1 MKNSKNISFSL
12 LFIIT
17 SLLTACGGAKKDSS
31 SSVSEES
38 IPTSESS
45 SVMES
50 EIPSEE
56 PISEESSSIESSD
69 LFSEYSEVLS
79 EDIISEFSEA
89 YSESESEEESTPMS
103 EIESELI
110 SEEESVVTSEEES
123 MIFSENTSEE
133 GDFFDPVL
141 SFSFESTSNGYT
153 LDNASGSKYHIDYV
167 FNKENADIL
176 FKKPN
181 DPLLKQGV
189 NNKSLYMD
197 GFSTKIR
204 IADYDAPLN
213 KITFSTWVAPRGF
226 ENLNRYGNETCAAGH
241 PRMTSLFNWGHMENE
256 EGFLFGY
263 GRLGL
268 WGLQMNLHSNDT
280 GNDFFVG
287 FYDPMNTLPL
297 YEWSHIAAT
306 FDGETGYICL
316 SFNGKVCY
324 EAIIPDL
331 VDTEIIES
339 DQPLYFGYYCSPIYE
354 FGIARQ
360 SPSALVDEVE
370 IYHDVLSPKDLRF
383 LFHKYSDGD
392 NPPELPFSE
401 VQLDSSVYSGDRYRP
416 QYHGIPPA
424 VWMNEPHAPIYYKGM
439 FHVFYQHNPIGPYWS
454 QIRWAHICSTDMI
467 HWHYVKDAVAPQNP
481 ACPEGAWTGGSVI
494 GPDGVPWLTITAG
507 TNYADYVETSRFS
520 HQSVCYA
527 HPVDPTDPY
536 LTDWKVEEVNT
547 LVQPSDWSQGKIEE
561 FRDPFVWYDAP
572 YYYMMVSTSVADDW
586 DTSHGGST
594 NMFRSTDMRNWEY
607 KGFTFEVSYADYP
620 EQGKHWECCIM
631 LPISTEDGS
640 LTKYIFMDSPQYTVS
655 GYVVD
660 TYYWI
665 GTFDKVACR
674 FIPDDP
680 KPRLFDHGK
689 GIYTGQT
696 GFCYITDEE
705 RESGITN
712 YEDGHSVIISLAQGK
727 SAGTDQNKIAGWA
740 HNLAMPV
747 EIFLADNGVDV
758 IRRPVSA
765 VTTLYKETLFEY
777 SGPAISADELKE
789 QMSEVR
795 SDMYEIKASFT
806 LAPTAAEYSGGIYVR
821 YNPTENYMGT
831 ERSAIRFSNNG
842 IYVDRTLS
850 TLLDY
855 VDKSDTW
862 VVPMYGKTYDVTIY
876 VDRSQLEIYIN
887 DIATITTRIY
897 PKYGDSDYISLFD
910 NNSGIMFTN
919 FKITQMKGCFSDEV
933 EPAYYD
939 NMGNLKDFGN

>member
-1 MKNSKNISFSL
+1 MKNL
-12 LFIIT
+12 LNKLALAI
-17 SLLTACGGAKKDSS
+17 LLTLSS
-31 SSVSEES
+31 SCTVIKGDSEEK
-38 IPTSESS
+38 PK
-45 SVMES
+45 
-50 EIPSEE
+50 
-56 PISEESSSIESSD
+56 
-69 LFSEYSEVLS
+69 EYS
-79 EDIISEFSEA
+79 
-89 YSESESEEESTPMS
+89 
-103 EIESELI
+103 
-110 SEEESVVTSEEES
+110 
-123 MIFSENTSEE
+123 
-133 GDFFDPVL
+133 FDKTPVL
-141 SFSFESTSNGYT
+141 SFSFDSTNGSYT
-153 LDNASGSKYHIDYV
+153 KDRANDKLYKIDYV
-167 FNKENADIL
+167 FAEENADVL

-189 NNKSLYMD
+189 SGKSLYMD
-197 GFSTKIR
+197 GFSTKIK
-204 IADYDAPLN
+204 INDYEAPTN

-226 ENLNRYGNETCAAGH
+226 ENLNKYGNEFSSRGH
-241 PRMTSLFNWGHMENE
+241 PRMTSLFNWGNMESD

-268 WGLQMNLHSNDT
+268 WGLQMNLHNNESGEDI
-280 GNDFFVG
+280 FVG
-287 FYDPMNTLPL
+287 YYDPINTLPL

-316 SFNGKVCY
+316 MFNGTVSY

-331 VDTEIIES
+331 ANTEIISS
-339 DQPLYFGYYCSPIYE
+339 DEPLYFGYYCNPIYE

-370 IYHDVLSPKDLRF
+370 IYHDSFTPKDLKE
-383 LFHKYSDGD
+383 LFNMYAVDGEV
-392 NPPELPFSE
+392 PELPFSE
-401 VQLDSSVYSGDRYRP
+401 ATLDTSVYSGDRYRP

-424 VWMNEPHAPIYYKGM
+424 VWMNEPHAPIYYKGIY
-439 FHVFYQHNPIGPYWS
+439 HVFYQHNPIGPYWS

-467 HWHYVKDAVAPQNP
+467 HWKYVKDAVVPQQP

-507 TNYADYVETSRFS
+507 TNYVDWVETSRFS

-527 HPVDPTDPY
+527 HPVDPNDPY
-536 LTDWKVEEVNT
+536 LTEWTVEDVNT
-547 LVQPSDWSQGKIEE
+547 LVQPSDHSQGKIEE
-561 FRDPFVWYDAP
+561 FRDPFIWYDAP

-586 DTSHGGST
+586 DQSHGGST

-607 KGFTFEVSYADYP
+607 KGFTFEVSYQDYP
-620 EQGKHWECCIM
+620 EQGKHWECCVM
-631 LPISTEDGS
+631 FPISTKDKS
-640 LTKYIFMDSPQYTVS
+640 VTKYIFMDSPQYTVD

-665 GTFDKVACR
+665 GTFNKNTCR

-705 RESGITN
+705 REAGITN
-712 YEDGHSVIISLAQGK
+712 YEDGHTVIISLAQGK
-727 SAGTDQNKIAGWA
+727 SAGTAQNAIAGWA

-747 EIFLADNGVDV
+747 EIYLADNLYDV
-758 IRRPVSA
+758 IREPVSA
-765 VTTLYKETLFEY
+765 VSTLYKETLFEY
-777 SGPAISADELKE
+777 EGEGLNADQLAPM
-789 QMSEVR
+789 MSDVR

-806 LAPTAAEYSGGIYVR
+806 LDPSDANYESGIYVR
-821 YNPTENYMGT
+821 YNPTNNYIGT
-831 ERSAIRFSNNG
+831 ERSAITFSNNG
-842 IYVDRTLS
+842 VYVNRNQS

-855 VDKSDTW
+855 VDKSETW
-862 VVPMYGKTYDVTIY
+862 HVPNYGKEFDVTIY

-910 NNSGIMFTN
+910 INGNIKFTK
-919 FKITQMKGCFSDEV
+919 FKITQMKGMLTDEV
-933 EPAYYD
+933 EPAYYG
-939 NMGNLKDFGN
+939 NVGNLSEVL

>member
-1 MKNSKNISFSL
+1 MKRTKNIL
-12 LFIIT
+12 LSILMMGSMLI
-17 SLLTACGGAKKDSS
+17 SACGGPGEPSS
-31 SSVSEES
+31 STSGSEPTSSPTSEPTS
-38 IPTSESS
+38 SPTTGEPTSEPTSSPTSGPTTEPTSEPSGASTSDSGWIPTSAPTSAPTSSPTSQPTSGPTSSPSGSTSS
-45 SVMES
+45 ST
-50 EIPSEE
+50 
-56 PISEESSSIESSD
+56 
-69 LFSEYSEVLS
+69 SEVPPV
-79 EDIISEFSEA
+79 
-89 YSESESEEESTPMS
+89 EELP
-103 EIESELI
+103 
-110 SEEESVVTSEEES
+110 
-123 MIFSENTSEE
+123 
-133 GDFFDPVL
+133 DPVL
-141 SFSFESTSNGYT
+141 SFSFESSEHGFTKENV
-153 LDNASGSKYHIDYV
+153 SGSSYYIDYV
-167 FNKENADIL
+167 FNEANAKEL
-176 FKKPN
+176 FKLPN

-189 NNKSLYMD
+189 SGHSLYMD
-197 GFSTKIR
+197 GFSTHMR
-204 IADYDAPLN
+204 VSNYVAPTN
-213 KITFSTWVAPRGF
+213 KITISTWVAPRGF

-268 WGLQMNLHSNDT
+268 WGIQMNLHNTVT
-280 GNDFFVG
+280 GQNIFVG
-287 FYDPMNTLPL
+287 FYDPINALPL

-316 SFNGKVCY
+316 TFNGKVCY
-324 EAIIPDL
+324 EAILPDL
-331 VDTEIIES
+331 ADTEIIES
-339 DQPLYFGYYCSPIYE
+339 GEPLYFGYYCSPIYE
-354 FGIARQ
+354 FGIPRQ

-370 IYHDVLSPKDLRF
+370 IYHEDLSPRQMNE
-383 LFHKYSDGD
+383 LFYRYSDNGLV
-392 NPPELPFSE
+392 PELPFSE
-401 VQLDSSVYSGDRYRP
+401 VQLDTDVYSGDRYRP

-454 QIRWAHICSTDMI
+454 QIRWAHICSPDMI
-467 HWHYVKDAVAPQNP
+467 HWIYVKDAVAPQNP
-481 ACPEGAWTGGSVI
+481 ACPEGAWTGGSVV

-507 TNYADYVETSRFS
+507 TTYADYQESSRFS

-527 HPVDPTDPY
+527 HPVDPNDPY
-536 LTDWKVEEVNT
+536 LTDWTVEEVNA
-547 LVQPSDWSQGKIEE
+547 LVQPSSGQGKIEE

-586 DTSHGGST
+586 DQSHGGST

-607 KGFTFEVSYADYP
+607 KGFTFEVSYQDYP

-640 LTKYIFMDSPQYTVS
+640 VTKYIFMDSPQYTVD

-665 GTFDKVACR
+665 GTFNKDTCR

-705 RESGITN
+705 RASGVTN
-712 YEDGHSVIISLAQGK
+712 YENGHSVIISLAQGK
-727 SAGTDQNKIAGWA
+727 SAGTAQNKVAGWA
-740 HNLAMPV
+740 HNLAFPV
-747 EIFLADNGVDV
+747 EIFLAENGRDV

-765 VTTLYKETLFEY
+765 LNTLYKEILYEY
-777 SGPAISADELKE
+777 EGPAISPSELNNYL
-789 QMSEVR
+789 SDIR

-806 LAPTAAEYSGGIYVR
+806 LDPTAGDYNGGIYVR
-821 YNPTENYMGT
+821 YNPNENYMGT
-831 ERSAIRFSNNG
+831 ERSAIKFTNNG
-842 IYVDRTLS
+842 VYVDRTQS

-855 VDKSDTW
+855 VDRSDTW
-862 VVPMYGKTYDVTIY
+862 TVPMVQNSYDVTLY

-897 PKYGDSDYISLFD
+897 PKYGDSDYISTFD
-910 NNSGIMFTN
+910 NNSGIKFTK
-919 FKITQMKGCFSDEV
+919 FKVTQMKGCFKDEV
-933 EPAYYD
+933 EPAYYG
-939 NMGNLKDFGN
+939 NMGNLADYND

>member
-1 MKNSKNISFSL
+1 MFISAL
-12 LFIIT
+12 LLVGCRT
-17 SLLTACGGAKKDSS
+17 TPGSS
-31 SSVSEES
+31 APSSEEDPS
-38 IPTSESS
+38 SYYSEISSETSFEESS
-45 SVMES
+45 EDFSS
-50 EIPSEE
+50 E
-56 PISEESSSIESSD
+56 EESSS
-69 LFSEYSEVLS
+69 
-79 EDIISEFSEA
+79 EDIS
-89 YSESESEEESTPMS
+89 SEEKAKAE
-103 EIESELI
+103 
-110 SEEESVVTSEEES
+110 
-123 MIFSENTSEE
+123 
-133 GDFFDPVL
+133 DPVL
-141 SFSFESTSNGYT
+141 SFSFETSENGLT
-153 LDNASGSKYHIDYV
+153 EENVSGEKYRIDYV
-167 FNKENADIL
+167 FNKSNADIL

-189 NNKSLYMD
+189 NGQSLYMD
-197 GFSTKIR
+197 GFSTKIKVD
-204 IADYDAPLN
+204 DYDEPTN

-268 WGLQMNLHSNDT
+268 WGLQMNLHNNSTDQ
-280 GNDFFVG
+280 DIFVG
-287 FYDPMNTLPL
+287 FYDPINTLPL

-316 SFNGKVCY
+316 TFNGKTAY
-324 EAIIPDL
+324 EAILPDL
-331 VDTEIIES
+331 EDTEIIASAE
-339 DQPLYFGYYCSPIYE
+339 PLYFGYYCSPIYE

-370 IYHDVLSPKDLRF
+370 IFHESLNPREMNY
-383 LFHKYSDGD
+383 LFDRYSDDG
-392 NPPELPFSE
+392 NVPELPFSE

-439 FHVFYQHNPIGPYWS
+439 YHVFYQHNPIGPYWS

-467 HWHYVKDAVAPQNP
+467 HWIYVKDAVAPQNP

-507 TNYADYVETSRFS
+507 TTYVDYQESSRFS

-527 HPVDPTDPY
+527 HPVDPDDPL
-536 LTDWKVEEVNT
+536 LTDWTVEEVNT
-547 LVQPSDWSQGKIEE
+547 LVQPSDHSQGKIEE

-607 KGFTFEVSYADYP
+607 MGFTFEVDYGAFP

-631 LPISTEDGS
+631 LPISTQDGS
-640 LTKYIFMDSPQYTVS
+640 VTKYIFMDSPQYTVD
-655 GYVVD
+655 GFVVD

-665 GTFDKVACR
+665 GTFNKDTCR

-680 KPRLFDHGK
+680 KPRLFDHGR

-705 RESGITN
+705 RANGVTN

-727 SAGTDQNKIAGWA
+727 SAGTDQNKVAGWA

-758 IRRPVSA
+758 IRKPVEA
-765 VTTLYKETLFEY
+765 VDTLYGETLYEY
-777 SGPAISADELKE
+777 EGSGLSSNQINNLISD
-789 QMSEVR
+789 VR

-806 LAPTAAEYSGGIYVR
+806 LSPTAAEYNGGIYVR
-821 YNPTENYMGT
+821 YNPTENYIGT
-831 ERSAIRFSNNG
+831 ERSAIRFTNSD

-850 TLLDY
+850 TLLTY

-862 VVPMYGKTYDVTIY
+862 HLPSMGNTYDVTIY
-876 VDRSQLEIYIN
+876 VDRSQLEIYVN

-897 PKYGDSDYISLFD
+897 PKYGDSDYISTFD
-910 NNSGIMFTN
+910 NDSGIKFTK

-933 EPAYYD
+933 EPAYY
-939 NMGNLKDFGN
+939 GNVGTLVEAGQ

>member
-1 MKNSKNISFSL
+1 MKKYHSL
-12 LFIIT
+12 LVLFFASFLSIVSCSTTKEIHEGSKIPNT
-17 SLLTACGGAKKDSS
+17 SQ
-31 SSVSEES
+31 
-38 IPTSESS
+38 
-45 SVMES
+45 
-50 EIPSEE
+50 
-56 PISEESSSIESSD
+56 
-69 LFSEYSEVLS
+69 SEYLYNK
-79 EDIISEFSEA
+79 DA
-89 YSESESEEESTPMS
+89 T
-103 EIESELI
+103 
-110 SEEESVVTSEEES
+110 
-123 MIFSENTSEE
+123 
-133 GDFFDPVL
+133 L
-141 SFSFESTSNGYT
+141 SFSFDDVSHSDTK
-153 LDNASGSKYHIDYV
+153 DNVSGKNYHIDYV
-167 FNKENADIL
+167 FNEDNESIL

-204 IADYDAPLN
+204 INDYEAPTN

-226 ENLNRYGNETCAAGH
+226 ENLNKYGNEFACHGH
-241 PRMTSLFNWGHMENE
+241 PRMTSLFDWGHMEND

-268 WGLQMNLHSNDT
+268 WGLQMNLHNKES
-280 GNDFFVG
+280 GNDIFVG
-287 FYDPMNTLPL
+287 YYDPINTLPL

-306 FDGETGYICL
+306 FDGDTGYICL
-316 SFNGKVCY
+316 TFNGKVSY

-331 VDTEIIES
+331 MNTEIIPS
-339 DQPLYFGYYCSPIYE
+339 DEPLYFGYYCSPIYE

-360 SPSALVDEVE
+360 SPAALVDEVE
-370 IYHDVLSPKDLRF
+370 IYHDSFTPKDLKT
-383 LFHKYSDGD
+383 LFNKYAVDG
-392 NPPELPFSE
+392 NVPELPFDQ
-401 VQLDSSVYSGDRYRP
+401 VQLDTSVYSGDRYRP

-454 QIRWAHICSTDMI
+454 QIRWAHICSRDMI
-467 HWHYVKDAVAPQNP
+467 HWIYVKDAVAPQQP

-507 TNYADYVETSRFS
+507 TNYVDWVETSRFS

-527 HPVDPTDPY
+527 HPVDPDDPY
-536 LTDWKVEEVNT
+536 LTDWTVEDVNV
-547 LVQPSDWSQGKIEE
+547 LVQPSDHSQGKIEE
-561 FRDPFVWYDAP
+561 FRDPFIWYDAP

-586 DTSHGGST
+586 DYSHGGST

-607 KGFTFEVSYADYP
+607 KGFTFEVSYQDYP

-640 LTKYIFMDSPQYTVS
+640 VTKYIFMDSPQYTVD

-665 GTFDKVACR
+665 GTFNKDTCR

-705 RESGITN
+705 REAGITN
-712 YEDGHSVIISLAQGK
+712 YENGHSVIISLAQGK

-740 HNLAMPV
+740 HNLAFPV
-747 EIFLADNGVDV
+747 EIHLADNLRDV
-758 IRRPVSA
+758 IRRPVEA
-765 VTTLYKETLFEY
+765 LNTLYKEVLYEY
-777 SGPAISADELKE
+777 EGSGLSASELANNIKDI
-789 QMSEVR
+789 R

-806 LAPTAAEYSGGIYVR
+806 LSPTASDYDGGIYVR
-821 YNPTENYMGT
+821 YNPTENILGT
-831 ERSAIRFSNNG
+831 ERSAIKFSNQG
-842 IYVDRTLS
+842 VYVDRLQS

-855 VDKSDTW
+855 VDKSETW
-862 VVPMYGKTYDVTIY
+862 HAPVYGNNFDVTIY
-876 VDRSQLEIYIN
+876 VDRSQLEIYVN
-887 DIATITTRIY
+887 DIATLTTRIY
-897 PKYGDSDYISLFD
+897 PKYGDSDYISMFD
-910 NNSGIMFTN
+910 NNSGIRFQK
-919 FKITQMKGCFSDEV
+919 FKVTQMKGCFKDEV

-939 NMGNLKDFGN
+939 NVGNLKEAI